1 MHPPNNQSGE
11 DIDNMRTNYDR
22 WFGNP
27 ERAAASVSRIIDW
40 YETQL
45 HGQYRQFP
53 VTDALG
59 WDSDEIT
66 MERLPIAGHKSLADM
81 NDTESPCCTTQR
93 NHDGDAKRHAE
104 SDTERDRRE
113 NTTLPTP
120 TNTLLHQ
127 GSLLAWMNAPSDE
140 QNADSKTRAARKK
153 TPENDIADRERRNW
167 LAMQNTAMR
176 KAICAHAD
184 AMSHG
189 TARTLRHSE
198 PELLATLCENGWF
211 DLRTTD
217 DPARW
222 AMNVNDIIRSIEHP
236 DKPGRICS
244 VWYKDGIAIGI
255 RDCITNGHLEIVI
268 EESALWNKFYDAAY
282 SIMLPRTGIT
292 DREYRDTVALL
303 RRLSSLTARERGVI
317 IEKLR
322 DERFPDMTHRT
333 TARGK
338 RNETGTQRRTQRT
351 AQGRRR

>member
-1 MHPPNNQSGE
+1 
-11 DIDNMRTNYDR
+11 MRTNYDR

-322 DERFPDMTHRT
+322 DERFPNTTHDT
-333 TARGK
+333 MA
-338 RNETGTQRRTQRT
+338 QRRKQNAMRTQGQVRRMV
-351 AQGRRR
+351 QGRRQH